1 MKKTKT
7 QKIILSAMF
16 LALGMTL
23 PLLTSQ
29 IKEIGDTLLPMHL
42 PVLLCGAICGWSY
55 GGAVGLALPFLR
67 SVTFGMPP
75 IYPNAVWMALELATY
90 GLVIGAIYRKAKK
103 KSIAKIYIALVSA
116 MIAGRIVWGVS
127 KWLLLGMAGKAF
139 TLSTF
144 IAGGFIDAL
153 PGIIIQLILI
163 PIIIKNFQT

>member
-75 IYPNAVWMALELATY
+75 
-90 GLVIGAIYRKAKK
+90 
-103 KSIAKIYIALVSA
+103 
-116 MIAGRIVWGVS
+116 
-127 KWLLLGMAGKAF
+127 
-139 TLSTF
+139 
-144 IAGGFIDAL
+144 
-153 PGIIIQLILI
+153 
-163 PIIIKNFQT
+163 